1 MPFIPELFSFPALM
15 RIEARRH
22 ARVTEVP
29 FFDGL
34 MTGEMDALIGSF
46 AGEPEV
52 HQPVRGRIKG
62 ASAFARFVAETT
74 GWMTER
80 SVTVED
86 VHSIL
91 TPSRGV
97 EEFVLHV
104 DGDAGPIELPM
115 ALAADLDPHARMTE
129 LRIYFSRWPLSGV
142 RGVRPPLLQP
152 DPHLQAPDVV
162 GDYHHAL
169 VAGDVDAVVAAFE
182 PDGFVSE
189 PAGDA
194 RTHRGTDELRRFYE
208 LLFSDGGGMPLELC
222 AVADDGRAC
231 ALEYNVVARGGPESP
246 PGAGIAVCVRGD
258 SDRLAAVRIYDDV
271 HPPLSRHLHEQT
283 RTESRDAPCISR

>member
-1 MPFIPELFSFPALM
+1 MPFIPELFSAPALA
-15 RIEARRH
+15 RIEDRRR
-22 ARVTEVP
+22 ARVQGVS

-34 MTGEMDALIGSF
+34 ISGEIDALVGSF

-52 HQPVRGRIKG
+52 HQPVSGRIRG
-62 ASAFARFVAETT
+62 ASAFARFVSYTT
-74 GWMTER
+74 GWMHD
-80 SVTVED
+80 SGVSVED
-86 VHSIL
+86 VDSIA

-104 DGDAGPIELPM
+104 DGEGGRIELPM
-115 ALAADLDPHARMTE
+115 ALAADLDAHARMTE

-162 GDYHHAL
+162 GDYHQAL
-169 VAGDVDAVVAAFE
+169 AAGDADAVVAAFE
-182 PDGFVSE
+182 PDGYVSE
-189 PAGDA
+189 PAGEA

-231 ALEYNVVARGGPESP
+231 ALEYNVVARGGTESP
-246 PGAGIAVCVRGD
+246 PGAGIAVHVRGD

-271 HPPLSRHLHEQT
+271 HPPLSRHLQKQT
-283 RTESRDAPCISR
+283 RTESRDAPCMSR

>member
-15 RIEARRH
+15 RIEDRRH
-22 ARVTEVP
+22 ARPRGVA

-62 ASAFARFVAETT
+62 ASAFKRFVSDTT
-74 GWMTER
+74 TWMTELG
-80 SVTVED
+80 VKVED
-86 VHSIL
+86 VDFIV
-91 TPSRGV
+91 TPARGV
-97 EEFVLHV
+97 EEFVLRV
-104 DGDAGPIELPM
+104 KGDAGLIELPM
-115 ALAADLDPHARMTE
+115 ALAADLDPRARMSE

-162 GDYHHAL
+162 GEYHRAL
-169 VAGDVDAVVAAFE
+169 AAGDVDAVLAAFE
-182 PDGFVSE
+182 PGGYVRE
-189 PAGDA
+189 PSGGVC
-194 RTHRGTDELRRFYE
+194 TGRGTDELRAFYE
-208 LLFSDGGGMPLELC
+208 LLFSDGGGLRLELC
-222 AVADDGRAC
+222 AMADDGCAC
-231 ALEYNVVARGGPESP
+231 ALEYNVVGRGEKKSQ

-258 SDRLAAVRIYDDV
+258 GGRLAAVRIYDDV
-271 HPPLSRHLHEQT
+271 HPPLSRHLQEQP
-283 RTESRDAPCISR
+283 RTESRDAPCMSR